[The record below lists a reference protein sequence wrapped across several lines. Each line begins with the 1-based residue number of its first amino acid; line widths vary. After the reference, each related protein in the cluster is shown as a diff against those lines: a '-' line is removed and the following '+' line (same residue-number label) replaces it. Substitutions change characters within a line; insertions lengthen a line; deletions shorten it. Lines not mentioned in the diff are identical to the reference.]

1 MTVIEIAQLT
11 TGIATLIVAIILLWQ
26 TGLSRKDSDVDLT
39 YKSLNTLMNR
49 FGVIYKDEKFR
60 KIYLKRF
67 KSKNELNENEYVA
80 LDFFWRQHIAQ
91 VGTDY
96 RLGRANRDK
105 GYYEMAY
112 GFILDCDLACEWYK
126 VKGRKIL
133 QYSSAKDKEKQVSFL
148 TGIADELYE
157 KFTGKEIKL

>member
-11 TGIATLIVAIILLWQ
+11 TGIATFIVAIILLWQ

-157 KFTGKEIKL
+157 KFTGKEIML

>member
-26 TGLSRKDSDVDLT
+26 TGLSRKDSDIDLT

-60 KIYLKRF
+60 KIYLNRF
-67 KSKNELNENEYVA
+67 KSKNKLNEDEYVA

-105 GYYEMAY
+105 VYYEMAY

-126 VKGRKIL
+126 VEGRKL
-133 QYSSAKDKEKQVSFL
+133 LEYSSAKNKEKQINFL

-157 KFTGKEIKL
+157 KFTGKKINL